1 MAGLVPAIH
10 VFLAEMTRKTWMPG
24 KAGHDD
30 GGDFRYI
37 TSMRIAI
44 LGAGPAGLYL
54 ATLIKRRDARAD
66 VTVIEQNPPDATFG
80 FGVVFSDRALD
91 FLRADDAETYAAIV
105 PHLESWQ
112 DMTLVVRGARVVIDG
127 IGFAAIGRLH
137 LLQLLQTRAAAV
149 GVTPVYNRA
158 VTSLD
163 ELAGYDLVVGADGVN
178 SLVRRTH
185 AEALG
190 ASVRLL
196 TNRFAW
202 FGTTQRFETLTQTF
216 VDSDVGPL
224 NAHHYRYAPDR
235 STFIVEVG
243 ADTFAR
249 AGFAS
254 MSEAET
260 RSACER
266 AFADALG
273 GHTLISNNSIWRQFP
288 IVHNGRWSHG
298 NRVLIGDALHTAHFS
313 IGSGTRLAMEDAI
326 ALDQA
331 LAAHADVPQ
340 ALAAFEAA
348 RRPVLEKLV
357 AGANGSADWY
367 EHFGGHMQQLA
378 PLDFAMSYITRSG
391 RIDRERLRALSPHFV
406 ARYERER
413 A

>member
-1 MAGLVPAIH
+1 
-10 VFLAEMTRKTWMPG
+10 MP
-24 KAGHDD
+24 
-30 GGDFRYI
+30 F
-37 TSMRIAI
+37 MRIAI

-54 ATLIKRRDARAD
+54 ATLIKRRDPRAE
-66 VTVIEQNPPDATFG
+66 VTVIEQNPRDATFG

-91 FLRADDAETYAAIV
+91 FLRADDAATYAAIV
-105 PHLESWQ
+105 PHMESWQ
-112 DMTLVVRGARVVIDG
+112 DMTLVVRGERVVIDG
-127 IGFAAIGRLH
+127 IGFAAVGRLR
-137 LLQLLQTRAAAV
+137 LLQLLQARAAAV
-149 GVTPVYNRA
+149 GIAPHYNRA

-163 ELAGYDLVVGADGVN
+163 ELSGYDLVVGADGVN

-190 ASVRLL
+190 ASARLL
-196 TNRFAW
+196 INRFAW

-216 VDSDVGPL
+216 VDTEFGPF

-243 ADTFAR
+243 ADTFTR
-249 AGFAS
+249 AGFAA
-254 MSEAET
+254 MNETGT
-260 RSACER
+260 RSLCER
-266 AFADALG
+266 IFADTLG
-273 GHTLISNNSIWRQFP
+273 GHRLISNNSIWRQFP

-298 NRVLIGDALHTAHFS
+298 NCVLIGDALHTAHFS

-331 LAAHADVPQ
+331 LAAHSNVPS
-340 ALAAFEAA
+340 ALAAFETA

-367 EHFGGHMQQLA
+367 EHFGEHMKLK

-391 RIDRERLRALSPHFV
+391 RVDRERLRALSPRFA

-413 A
+413 G